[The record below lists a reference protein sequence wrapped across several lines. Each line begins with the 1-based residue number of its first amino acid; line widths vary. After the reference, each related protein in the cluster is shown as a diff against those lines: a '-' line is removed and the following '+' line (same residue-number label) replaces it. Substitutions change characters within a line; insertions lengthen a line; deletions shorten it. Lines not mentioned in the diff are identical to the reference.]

1 VIILGVLL
9 AAVALSGIVFHFL
22 STRSVRAIS
31 SASLVAQVAVVALA
45 AVVLDHLPRETNW
58 SGSVGDTCPDFG
70 NTQGVVLG
78 VLAYGSVGV
87 AAIALVS
94 GVVVVHR
101 RAGAWWRV
109 VGGVLA
115 VVVMITLLGGIVAAS
130 LCGLN

>member
-1 VIILGVLL
+1 M
-9 AAVALSGIVFHFL
+9 
-22 STRSVRAIS
+22 RAIS
-31 SASLVAQVAVVALA
+31 SASLVAQA
-45 AVVLDHLPRETNW
+45 AVVGLAALVLDHFRATNW

-109 VGGVLA
+109 VGGVA
-115 VVVMITLLGGIVAAS
+115 RRS
-130 LCGLN
+130 S